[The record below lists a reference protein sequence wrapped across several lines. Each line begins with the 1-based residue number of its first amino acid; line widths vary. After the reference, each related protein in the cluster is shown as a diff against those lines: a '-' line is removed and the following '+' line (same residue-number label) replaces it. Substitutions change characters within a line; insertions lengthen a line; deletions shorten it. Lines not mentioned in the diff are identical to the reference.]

1 MIGQPGSQ
9 AGSPY
14 CLVLRRISIGCQA
27 AHVESEAFFIL
38 LPMTFIGAL
47 VGSGTLIE
55 RAIPLSVEVRT

>member
-9 AGSPY
+9 VDSPC
-14 CLVLRRISIGCQA
+14 CLVLHRISIGRQA
-27 AHVESEAFFIL
+27 THVESEAFFIL